1 MLTNEETGEKAGLP
15 SPFNRPVFAIL
26 NPELAFSLSSPQL
39 AAGVADIVMHTLE
52 RYMTHTEG
60 NEFTDRIAE
69 ALLQNV
75 AKYAP
80 IVLAHH
86 KNYEAM
92 SEIMWCGTISHC
104 GLTGLGRDKDFSV
117 HKLGHALSARYDTN
131 HGESLTSLW
140 GAWARAVYEDRPAR
154 FARFAEKVWGVD
166 AGSAE
171 ERARAGI
178 RRTEEFFRSLKLPTS
193 LGELPTG
200 VLEHGALE
208 ALADNVTTNG
218 TKTVGTFHPVDRALA
233 LKIYE
238 TANR

>member
-1 MLTNEETGEKAGLP
+1 ME
-15 SPFNRPVFAIL
+15 SVR
-26 NPELAFSLSSPQL
+26 
-39 AAGVADIVMHTLE
+39 
-52 RYMTHTEG
+52 R
-60 NEFTDRIAE
+60 
-69 ALLQNV
+69 LLV
-75 AKYAP
+75 SRKDYD
-80 IVLAHH
+80 
-86 KNYEAM
+86 AM
-92 SEIMWCGTISHC
+92 SELMWAGSVSHS
-104 GLTGLGRDKDFSV
+104 GFTELGRRKDFSV

-131 HGESLTSLW
+131 HGESLTALW
-140 GAWARAVYEDRPAR
+140 GAWARAVYEDRSDR

-208 ALADNVTTNG
+208 ALADNVTANG

-238 TANR
+238 AANR